1 MHPKY
6 TGDRP
11 QVLKLN
17 GTDTIIPPET
27 FVSINH
33 NAIHFDPAVWGP
45 DVDEFRPSRWIKS
58 AGDPGKEQFAT
69 PDGAEFVGWSFGPRA
84 CPGKRFSQVEFV
96 ATIMRLLRECEVQ
109 PAREDGESMVQAKER
124 LRFKSFDVEHFIS
137 LKVKDPDAAGIA
149 CVKRTGV

>member
-17 GTDTIIPPET
+17 GTDTVIPPET
-27 FVSINH
+27 FVSINY
-33 NAIHFDPAVWGP
+33 NAIHFNPAVWGP

-58 AGDPGKEQFAT
+58 AGEPGKEQFAT
-69 PDGAEFVGWSFGPRA
+69 PDGAEFVGWSSGPRG

-96 ATIMRLLRECEVQ
+96 AMIARLLKECNVQ
-109 PAREDGESMVQAKER
+109 PARKDDESIVQATER

-137 LKVKDPDAAGIA
+137 LRVKDPDAAGIA
-149 CVKRTGV
+149 CVKRTDV